1 MSGTS
6 LCIHN
11 NRDVVTVYSCNIRTM
26 HVQYCK
32 PQWQQQQQLTDNNRE
47 GDDSWNGKCL
57 YVHIYTY
64 ELTILLFLYQ
74 QCIEIIIAIGKG
86 TVLNKSVL
94 Q

>member
-47 GDDSWNGKCL
+47 AKGIIPEMVNVCM
-57 YVHIYTY
+57 YIY
-64 ELTILLFLYQ
+64 ILM
-74 QCIEIIIAIGKG
+74 
-86 TVLNKSVL
+86 N
-94 Q
+94 